1 MERALQKKRLIKRL
15 TWKKSLLII
24 GVALVIILLAAGG
37 TAYFLLQKSKPL
49 VNGMISVNGLTAKVE
64 VFRDSHGVPHIE
76 AKSMKDLF
84 MAQGFVTAQDR
95 MFQMDL
101 SRRQASGMLSE
112 VIGEKTIQRDK
123 FFRTL
128 GLRRAAEASYNEYSP
143 EMKQYLEWYA
153 KGVNAYLKQAKK
165 DHTLPIEFMLV
176 GYEPK
181 GWTPIDSLVIGKYMA
196 FDLGGHWE
204 GQAFRYYLMETFS
217 KEKALDLFPGYPKD
231 APAILEDLETADI
244 DFEKSFADSVIPNF
258 HNGSN
263 NWVVAGSKT
272 ESGKP
277 LLANDPHLSL
287 GTPSIWY
294 QSHLKAKDYEVSGV
308 IFAGIPGIIVG
319 HNNTIAWGVTNV
331 GPDVQELY
339 VEKRNPKDPYEF
351 QYLAN
356 WEKAE
361 VIDEIIKVKDKTDV
375 NHEVIITRH
384 GPVISEFAHQDKP
397 GTALSLK
404 WTALQPSKE
413 LEAVIMMNRSKN
425 WKQFEKALESFH
437 TPAQNFVFASTDGTI
452 AYKANG
458 LIPIRKQ
465 DYTSMPVPGWT
476 DQYEWKGYIPWNE
489 LPSRVN
495 PENGYL
501 ATANNKVTT
510 DSYPYH
516 ISDTFAQPY
525 RQQRIVEVLEGKEK
539 LSVKDM
545 QHLQFDQKNK
555 QAEEMLPILIEH
567 VMKEP
572 LTKKEKDVLTIL
584 KNWNKVDRKES
595 AAPLIFHIWMDRFS
609 DVLFKDEIS
618 DEMLKMFDGREQVV
632 DELIRKANAGQPGPW
647 INEHGGLAK
656 VTQNSF
662 KSMISVISEEYGE
675 DLSKWKWGDFHTL
688 TFEHPLAAIKPLNLL
703 FNPETQAMGGSRVT
717 VGVAGWN
724 RETGDITHGGAWRMV
739 IDMNDPS
746 KAYHVVGPGQSGHVL
761 SPWYDDQAKD
771 WATGKYH
778 VTALDVKDR
787 GNQQKLVL
795 QPSLEK

>member
-1 MERALQKKRLIKRL
+1 MEQALQKKRLVKRL
-15 TWKKSLLII
+15 TWKKTLIII
-24 GVALVIILLAAGG
+24 GVALVIILTAAAG
-37 TAYFLLQKSKPL
+37 TAYFLLQKSKPQ
-49 VNGMISVNGLTAKVE
+49 VNGALALSGLTANVD
-64 VFRDSHGVPHIE
+64 VYRDDHGVPHIE

-84 MAQGFVTAQDR
+84 IAQGFVTAQDR

-112 VIGEKTIQRDK
+112 VIGEKTLSRDK

-128 GLRRAAEASYNEYSP
+128 GLRRAAEASYDKYSP
-143 EMKQYLEWYA
+143 EMKQYLTWYA
-153 KGVNAYLKQAKK
+153 DGVNAYIKQAKK
-165 DHTLPIEFMLV
+165 ANTLPIEFMLV

-181 GWTPIDSLVIGKYMA
+181 KWTPVDSLVIGKYMA

-217 KEKALDLFPGYPKD
+217 KEKALDLFPGYPAD
-231 APAILEDLETADI
+231 APAILEDLKESGL
-244 DFEKSFADSVIPNF
+244 DFEKSFAEAVVPNF

-263 NWVVAGSKT
+263 NWVVSGSKT
-272 ESGKP
+272 QSGKP

-294 QSHLKAKDYEVSGV
+294 QTHLTAPEYEVSGV

-319 HNNTIAWGVTNV
+319 HNETIAWGVTNV

-339 VEKRNPKDPYEF
+339 IEKRNPKDPYEF
-351 QYLAN
+351 QYLAD
-356 WEKAE
+356 WEKADVVDE
-361 VIDEIIKVKDKTDV
+361 VIKVKDKADV
-375 NHEVIITRH
+375 NYEVVITRH
-384 GPVISEFAHQDKP
+384 GPIISEFAHHDKP

-425 WKQFEKALESFH
+425 WQQFETSLESFH

-458 LIPIRKQ
+458 LIPVRKQ
-465 DYTSMPVPGWT
+465 KYTSLPVPGWT
-476 DQYEWKGYIPWNE
+476 DQYEWEGYIPWNE
-489 LPSRVN
+489 LPTTVN
-495 PENGYL
+495 PKNGYI

-525 RQQRIVEVLEGKEK
+525 RQQRIVEVLEKNDT
-539 LSVKDM
+539 LTVKDM
-545 QHLQFDQKNK
+545 QTLQFDQKNK
-555 QAEEMLPILIEH
+555 QAEELLPILIEQ
-567 VMKEP
+567 VTNEP
-572 LTKKEKDVLTIL
+572 LNEIETQVIDVL
-584 KNWNKVDRKES
+584 KKWNKLDSKNS

-609 DVLFKDEIS
+609 SELFKEEIS
-618 DEMLKMFDGREQVV
+618 EEMMDMFDGREQVI
-632 DELIRKANAGQPGPW
+632 DELIRKAYAGQPGPW
-647 INEHGGLAK
+647 IKEHGGLEK
-656 VTQNSF
+656 VTENSF
-662 KSMISVISEEYGE
+662 RSMISMLTEEYGE
-675 DLSKWKWGDFHTL
+675 YLAEWKWGDFHTL
-688 TFEHPLAAIKPLNLL
+688 TFEHPLASIKPLNLL
-703 FNPETQAMGGSRVT
+703 FNPETQKMGGSRVT

-739 IDMNDPS
+739 IDMADPT

-761 SPWYDDQAKD
+761 SPWYKDQSKD

-778 VTALDVKDR
+778 VTALDDNGGKGR
-787 GNQQKLVL
+787 EHLL
-795 QPSLEK
+795 LTPSSEN

>member
-49 VNGMISVNGLTAKVE
+49 VNGTLSVHGLTAKVE
-64 VFRDSHGVPHIE
+64 VFRDANGVPHIE

-165 DHTLPIEFMLV
+165 DNTLPIEFMLV

-181 GWTPIDSLVIGKYMA
+181 EWTAVDSLVIGKYMA

-204 GQAFRYYLMETFS
+204 GQAFRYYLMQAFS

-294 QSHLKAKDYEVSGV
+294 QSHLKAQDYEVSGV

-361 VIDEIIKVKDKTDV
+361 VIDEIIKVKDKADV

-384 GPVISEFAHQDKP
+384 GPVISEFAHHDKP
-397 GTALSLK
+397 GTALALK

-489 LPSRVN
+489 LPTRVN
-495 PENGYL
+495 PANGYI

-572 LTKKEKDVLTIL
+572 LTKKEKDVLTVL
-584 KNWNKVDRKES
+584 KKWNKVDSKES

-632 DELIRKANAGQPGPW
+632 DELIRKANTGQPGPW
-647 INEHGGLAK
+647 ITEHGGLAK

-688 TFEHPLAAIKPLNLL
+688 TFEHPLSAIKPLNLL
-703 FNPETQAMGGSRVT
+703 FNPKTQAMGGSRVT

-739 IDMNDPS
+739 IDMDDPS

-778 VTALDVKDR
+778 VTALDTKDR

>member
-1 MERALQKKRLIKRL
+1 MEQALQKKRLVKRL
-15 TWKKSLLII
+15 TWKKTLIII
-24 GVALVIILLAAGG
+24 GVALVIILTAAAG
-37 TAYFLLQKSKPL
+37 TAYFLLQKSKPQ
-49 VNGMISVNGLTAKVE
+49 VNGALALSGLTANVD
-64 VFRDSHGVPHIE
+64 VYRDDHGVPHIE

-84 MAQGFVTAQDR
+84 IAQGFVTAQDR

-112 VIGEKTIQRDK
+112 VIGEKTLSRDK

-128 GLRRAAEASYNEYSP
+128 GLRRAAEASYHKYSP
-143 EMKQYLEWYA
+143 EMKQYLKWYA
-153 KGVNAYLKQAKK
+153 DGVNAYMKQAKK
-165 DHTLPIEFMLV
+165 TNTLPIEFMLV

-181 GWTPIDSLVIGKYMA
+181 KWTPVDSLVIGKYMA

-217 KEKALDLFPGYPKD
+217 KEKALDLFPGYPAD
-231 APAILEDLETADI
+231 APAILEDLKESGL
-244 DFEKSFADSVIPNF
+244 DFEKSFAEAVVPNF

-263 NWVVAGSKT
+263 NWVVSGSKT
-272 ESGKP
+272 QSGKP

-294 QSHLKAKDYEVSGV
+294 QTHLKAPEYEVSGV

-319 HNNTIAWGVTNV
+319 HNDTIAWGVTNV

-339 VEKRNPKDPYEF
+339 IEKRNPKDPYEF
-351 QYLAN
+351 QYLAD
-356 WEKAE
+356 WEKADVVDE
-361 VIDEIIKVKDKTDV
+361 VIKVKDKADV
-375 NHEVIITRH
+375 NYEVVITRH
-384 GPVISEFAHQDKP
+384 GPIISEFAHHDKP

-425 WKQFEKALESFH
+425 WQQFEESLESFH

-458 LIPIRKQ
+458 LIPVRKQ
-465 DYTSMPVPGWT
+465 KYTSLPVPGWT
-476 DQYEWKGYIPWNE
+476 DKYEWEGYIPWNE
-489 LPSRVN
+489 LPTTVN
-495 PENGYL
+495 PKNGYI

-525 RQQRIVEVLEGKEK
+525 RQQRIVEVLEKTDT
-539 LSVKDM
+539 LTVKDM
-545 QHLQFDQKNK
+545 QTLQFDQKNK
-555 QAEEMLPILIEH
+555 QADEILPILIEQ
-567 VMKEP
+567 VTNEP
-572 LTKKEKDVLTIL
+572 LNKIETQVLDVL
-584 KNWNKVDRKES
+584 KKWNKLDSKNS

-609 DVLFKDEIS
+609 SELFKEEIS
-618 DEMLKMFDGREQVV
+618 EEMMDMFDGREQVI
-632 DELIRKANAGQPGPW
+632 DELIRKAYTGQPGPW
-647 INEHGGLAK
+647 IKEHGGLEK
-656 VTQNSF
+656 VTEKSF
-662 KSMISVISEEYGE
+662 RSMISMLTEEYGE
-675 DLSKWKWGDFHTL
+675 FLAEWKWGDFHTL
-688 TFEHPLAAIKPLNLL
+688 TFEHPLASIKPLNLL
-703 FNPETQAMGGSRVT
+703 FNPETQKMGGSRVT

-739 IDMNDPS
+739 IDMADPT

-761 SPWYDDQAKD
+761 SPWYKDQSKD

-778 VTALDVKDR
+778 VTALEDNGGKGR
-787 GNQQKLVL
+787 EHLLLTPGSEN
-795 QPSLEK
+795 